1 MKCLISYEYYLKEKE
16 MSQKLRL
23 YNPNTTIIT
32 RTISLSTINSLKNY
46 EISLQSVSKTTI
58 KSLIVSKGTN

>member
-1 MKCLISYEYYLKEKE
+1 